1 MDDNDLDPLIDRA
14 DLDGLV
20 RLIDARCANRD
31 WEGLF
36 RIRQRSRL
44 ATQTGRQVWPAATLA
59 EYRLAL
65 HATTDWAAQV
75 LAEDS
80 GRFTIGPLTE
90 VIAQNHSWTELSD
103 LLTDGPRRAFVAHE
117 RVLRGEIIDA
127 KSVGEVLNVLDIPL
141 ILQPWEPAYPIAT
154 YSDEGIDAPSPSD
167 SWQHVWTD
175 IEAEEVYEEMIVDDP
190 FVHDALRSLVEPWT
204 SSSQGRAE
212 SIVVDG
218 TVIDALGALGIR
230 TCRLTPLTTQ
240 EALAWLGWCG
250 SSGGAHG
257 RRRGA
262 ALGRF
267 GVWWLLAAIGGFTE
281 EWDEMRQAGV
291 LNQEIGD
298 TARAMHW
305 FRCDDGSRSPYELG
319 LIAQDPDNDIS
330 IALFARDAPA

>member
-1 MDDNDLDPLIDRA
+1 MSQYLDALVDRA

-44 ATQTGRQVWPAATLA
+44 ATQSGRQVWPAATLA

-127 KSVGEVLNVLDIPL
+127 MLTQG
-141 ILQPWEPAYPIAT
+141 PAHELA
-154 YSDEGIDAPSPSD
+154 
-167 SWQHVWTD
+167 
-175 IEAEEVYEEMIVDDP
+175 
-190 FVHDALRSLVEPWT
+190 
-204 SSSQGRAE
+204 QGAAGRGGGRE
-212 SIVVDG
+212 
-218 TVIDALGALGIR
+218 R
-230 TCRLTPLTTQ
+230 
-240 EALAWLGWCG
+240 
-250 SSGGAHG
+250 SGGRCAG
-257 RRRGA
+257 ARR
-262 ALGRF
+262 
-267 GVWWLLAAIGGFTE
+267 
-281 EWDEMRQAGV
+281 
-291 LNQEIGD
+291 
-298 TARAMHW
+298 
-305 FRCDDGSRSPYELG
+305 P
-319 LIAQDPDNDIS
+319 
-330 IALFARDAPA
+330 